1 MSVVTADGNPGSL
14 DAQEAERLV
23 GAGGA
28 RVLDVRTP
36 SEFRNLGHIEGAAL
50 LPVDM
55 IACAVATLPRD
66 DVPLLVYCEHGV
78 RSAYAAR
85 FLARAGF
92 PKVINMSGGMSCWR
106 GPREFTAGSP
116 YGALGPSPWLVA
128 NVDLLPR
135 AGDALDVACGTG
147 RHALLLAS
155 AGWSVRAVDRDAG
168 AIAQLSSDA
177 RRLEAPVVAETLDL
191 ESGDASLGL
200 DAFDLILV
208 VHYLHRPLFPALV
221 RALRPGGLLLYE
233 TFTTAQALRGKP
245 TNPDFLLKPGELPAL
260 VAPLSVER
268 SFEGESEDRMVAAVA
283 ARKSGRG

>member
-1 MSVVTADGNPGSL
+1 MMTNPDAPPRSVDVA
-14 DAQEAERLV
+14 EAERLV
-23 GAGGA
+23 AGGDV

-36 SEFRNLGHIEGAAL
+36 SEYRNLGHIEGAAL
-50 LPVDM
+50 LPVDL

-66 DVPLLVYCEHGV
+66 DRPLLVYCEHGV

-92 PKVINMSGGMSCWR
+92 PQVLNMSGGMSCWR

-116 YGALGPSPWLVA
+116 YSTLGPSPWLVG

-135 AGDALDVACGTG
+135 GGEALDVACGGG

-155 AGWSVRAVDRDAG
+155 AGWSVRAVDRDAE
-168 AIAQLSSDA
+168 AIARLDADA
-177 RRLEAPVVAETLDL
+177 RRLEAPIVAETLDL
-191 ESGDASLGL
+191 EAGTVDLGQE
-200 DAFDLILV
+200 AYDLILV
-208 VHYLHRPLFPALV
+208 VHYLHRPLFPTLA

-233 TFTTAQALRGKP
+233 TFTVDQAMRGKP
-245 TNPDFLLKPGELPAL
+245 TNPDFLLRHGELPEL
-260 VAPLSVER
+260 VAPLVVER

-283 ARKSGRG
+283 ARKAAAR